1 MQTQN
6 SIIEKPTVWTS
17 NGATWDGVPVLAYP
31 IRHGWALWEATRERV
46 FAIYD
51 TADSYI
57 PEDVSKILYG
67 FTPNEDYKKMEVTI
81 HNTIRWLFTQYHD
94 IRKPDKPI
102 WTLQNALIAIGDTEE
117 YATNPYFLDARWLW
131 QSYKFVNLLELERI
145 VLPFVFIDEAD
156 PVYVAKPEP
165 YASDRA
171 EFDENV
177 KNNVALF
184 HVEEGNFGSNIG
196 TVPPNVLQYT
206 CARYGENYSADL
218 DSLKSAFVELR
229 NQYPEIKDRYF
240 NVGIFIDDSGSMGYA
255 TVSTLVEGL
264 KSWINDNYD
273 VHIIETLGAEDE
285 RWLKWTSD
293 YISILRKVVF
303 NFYASVRVDIPD

>member
-46 FAIYD
+46 VAIYD
-51 TADSYI
+51 TADSSI

-117 YATNPYFLDARWLW
+117 YTTNPYFLDALWLW
-131 QSYKFVNLLELERI
+131 QSYKFVNLLEVERI

-156 PVYVAKPEP
+156 VYTNDPEL

-171 EFDENV
+171 EFDKNV

-184 HVEEGNFGSNIG
+184 HVDGWGPGSVG
-196 TVPPNVLQYT
+196 TVPPNVLYYT
-206 CARYGENYSADL
+206 CARDGGNYSADL

-240 NVGIFIDDSGSMGYA
+240 NVGIFVDNSGSMNYA

-273 VHIIETLGAEDE
+273 VYTIDTILVDE

-293 YISILRKVVF
+293 YVSILRNVVF
-303 NFYASVRVDIPD
+303 NFYSSVRVDIPD

>member
-1 MQTQN
+1 MQAQN
-6 SIIEKPTVWTS
+6 SNIKKPTAWAS

-46 FAIYD
+46 IAAYD
-51 TADSYI
+51 GDSYI
-57 PEDVSKILYG
+57 PEYVSKILYG

-94 IRKPDKPI
+94 TRKPDKPI
-102 WTLQNALIAIGDTEE
+102 WTRQNALIAIGDTEE
-117 YATNPYFLDARWLW
+117 YTTNPYFLDALWLW
-131 QSYKFVNLLELERI
+131 QSYKFVNLLEMEKI
-145 VLPFVFIDEAD
+145 VLPFVFIDEAH
-156 PVYVAKPEP
+156 PVYTATPEP

-177 KNNVALF
+177 KDNVALF
-184 HVEEGNFGSNIG
+184 HVEAQVSHGIG
-196 TVPPNVLQYT
+196 TVPPNVLYYT

-229 NQYPEIKDRYF
+229 NQYPEIEDRYF
-240 NVGIFIDDSGSMGYA
+240 NVGIFVDNSGSMGYA
-255 TVSTLVEGL
+255 TISTLVEAL

-273 VHIIETLGAEDE
+273 VYIIETLGAEDE

-293 YISILRKVVF
+293 YVSILRKVVF